1 MQLYKYLALSG
12 MIFIGPSVYSQTPPT
27 VQVKGYVFDLYTNR
41 PVTGASVINPKSGF
55 TYGTDGQGRFNIT
68 INKTDTLFLF
78 YPTYK
83 TTKFYLTDSIDKAEY
98 ALNIAIEP
106 LSYTQQNA
114 VVIIAP
120 KTLEEIEESRRKLG
134 ETPKELERPD
144 IVVTS
149 PISALYEVLSERA
162 RQREKLKEQIKEED
176 RRKIFKEL
184 FRYYNENGLIDLPEE
199 YFEDFINYLN
209 LPLEFL
215 KYEDDYTITKVIM
228 DAYNKYGL
236 NNGII
241 K

>member
-12 MIFIGPSVYSQTPPT
+12 MIFIGSAINAQSNDTIR
-27 VQVKGYVFDLYTNR
+27 VKGYVYDLYNNR
-41 PVTGASVINPKSGF
+41 PLSGASVINPKSGY
-55 TYGTDGQGRFNIT
+55 TYATDGQGKFNIT
-68 INKTDTLFLF
+68 IHRTDTLFLF
-78 YPTYK
+78 YPTYRTSKFSLADSTGK
-83 TTKFYLTDSIDKAEY
+83 TEYSIN
-98 ALNIAIEP
+98 LAIEP
-106 LSYTQQNA
+106 LSFTQQNA

-120 KTLEEIEESRRKLG
+120 KTLEEIEASRRKLG
-134 ETPKELERPD
+134 ETPKELERPE

-149 PISALYEVLSERA
+149 PISALYELLSERA

-199 YFEDFINYLN
+199 YFEEFITYLN

-215 KYEDDYTITKVIM
+215 KYEDDYTITKTIM

-236 NNGII
+236 NNGLI